1 MAKRS
6 KTKVSKT
13 ERQKAA
19 QEQDDQK
26 KDQIELGVGEQEDHF
41 TVLLHETVNGC
52 VVDPDGIYV
61 DGTFG
66 RGGHSELLLSK
77 LSDHGRLFGFDKD
90 PQAIATGEA
99 LEKKDPRFTI
109 IKASFS
115 ELQSQLHARGIEK
128 IDGLL
133 LDLGVSSPQL
143 DDAERGF
150 SFMRDGPL
158 DMRMDPTSGESAEDW
173 IARVSP
179 EELARVMKEYGEERF
194 ARRMANAVVRER
206 EVQHINRT
214 VQLAEILKEAN
225 PAWEKHKHPATRA
238 FQGIRIYINNELGD
252 LESILDQS
260 IDVLKVGGRLAVIS
274 FHSLEDRMVKR
285 FIRRQEQGRPVP
297 RGLPVLDD
305 DLGKTMK
312 KMSKAIKP
320 KANEVGGNVRAR
332 SAVLRIAERIVG
344 ERD

>member
-6 KTKVSKT
+6 RTKVSRT
-13 ERQKAA
+13 EREKA
-19 QEQDDQK
+19 EQQQADQK
-26 KDQIELGVGEQEDHF
+26 KDQIELGVGEQQDHF
-41 TVLLHETVNGC
+41 TVLLHETVAGC

-77 LSDHGRLFGFDKD
+77 LSENGRLYGIDKD
-90 PQAIATGEA
+90 PLAIETGKA
-99 LEKKDPRFTI
+99 LELKDSRFQI
-109 IKASFS
+109 INASFA
-115 ELQSQLHARGIEK
+115 ELQEQLQARGIEK

-158 DMRMDPTSGESAEDW
+158 DMRMDPTSGVSAEEW
-173 IARVSP
+173 IAKVSA
-179 EELARVMKEYGEERF
+179 EELSRVMKEYGEERF
-194 ARRMANAVVRER
+194 AWRMANAVIRER
-206 EVQHINRT
+206 EIQHINRT

-238 FQGIRIYINNELGD
+238 FQGIRIHLNNELSD
-252 LESILDQS
+252 LEKILDQS
-260 IDVLKVGGRLAVIS
+260 VDVLKVGGRLAVIS

-297 RGLPVLDD
+297 RGLPILDT
-305 DLGKTMK
+305 DLGKTMI

-320 KANEVGGNVRAR
+320 QANEVAGNRRAR
-332 SAVLRIAERIVG
+332 SAVLRIAERIEG